1 MHIIGGFYYVEQIME
16 ALQFLWQGNL
26 VEVCYAKII
35 MTAMMTMIAAELL
48 IVRHINFGNVS
59 KLKILT
65 VNQL

>member
-26 VEVCYAKII
+26 VEVYYAKII

-59 KLKILT
+59 KL
-65 VNQL
+65 